1 MSSDRGTI
9 PRGSDA
15 RGWSEPTAPS
25 GRRLPSAPRERK
37 PALAALAVVLIV
49 GGALVAALL
58 VIQSGHKTGAIE
70 ITQTVG
76 QGQQLSTSAMQEVQV
91 TSGIGVDY
99 VPWDQASQV
108 TRYYA
113 ANTIPAGTLLTP
125 AMTVASNDLAAGRTQ
140 LGLAVK
146 DGQLPDGL
154 QVGDHIDIY
163 SVSDSSGVCPRPTSF
178 VLTTNAVV
186 LAITHPSSTT
196 SSAVDDVQVGVD
208 PTDAG
213 PVACNA
219 ANNNVSIGIIP
230 NDGSSSSTGGTS
242 PSTGG
247 SSPGANASTSPAS
260 GGKSSSTSG
269 GT

>member
-15 RGWSEPTAPS
+15 GAWSEPTAPS

-76 QGQQLSTSAMQEVQV
+76 QGQRLSTSMMQEVQV
-91 TSGIGVDY
+91 TSGIGIQY
-99 VPWDQASQV
+99 VPWDQAGQV
-108 TRYYA
+108 ANTYA
-113 ANTIPAGTLLTP
+113 ANTIPSGTLLTP
-125 AMTVASNDLAAGRTQ
+125 QMTVARNNLAAGLTQ

-146 DGQLPDGL
+146 DGQIPDGL

-163 SVSDSSGVCPRPTSF
+163 AVSDSSGQCSRPTNFILS
-178 VLTTNAVV
+178 TNAVV
-186 LAITHPSSTT
+186 LDITRPSSTT
-196 SSAVDDVQVGVD
+196 SSAVDDVQIGVN
-208 PTDAG
+208 PSDAG

-219 ANNNVSIGIIP
+219 ANNNVGIGIM
-230 NDGSSSSTGGTS
+230 
-242 PSTGG
+242 
-247 SSPGANASTSPAS
+247 PGN
-260 GGKSSSTSG
+260 SG